1 MKLGIRAKLFAAAL
15 ALIVVSLAAGELYLR
30 PAIEGDLLARIRAD
44 LSARL
49 ALVTEQARV
58 LAATGDTSNA
68 AWDALADRLGPLAH
82 ARVTFIDGQGAVKG
96 DSELSGEAIERV
108 ENHRSRPE
116 IRAALQG
123 RSTDE
128 IRFSATLR
136 RRLLY
141 AATPIPG
148 TGNMVARLSVPLA
161 EVDHA
166 VARLRAILIAGGLVA
181 LLAAVLMASGA
192 VVLLSRALRHVT
204 AIARRMSAGELD
216 LRSRLD
222 THDEV
227 GDLGRTLDHLAENLS
242 RSLHELRDD
251 RDLLGRILEAMREG
265 VLVLDSERRILRF
278 NGSLREML
286 LLDAGAVGRP
296 AIEVVR
302 NAELQILV
310 DAAIAGQEPVTGE
323 IEVAGLRP
331 RRLLVHATRLSGE
344 PRAVL
349 VVLFDVTEVRR
360 LETVRKDFVAN
371 VSHEL
376 RTPIAA
382 VMSAAETLRIAA
394 RTDPA
399 SAGSF
404 VEIIERNARRL
415 GDLVQDLLDL
425 SRIESKEFRLASDT
439 FDLSGAVARTL
450 EFHEER
456 ATGKRMRISAALP
469 PALPA
474 VRGDTTALERVL
486 SNLIDNAIKYCP
498 EGATI
503 VVAAEDLGG
512 KLRVTVSD
520 DGPGIEARHLPRLF
534 ERFYRCDPGRSRAM
548 GGTGLGLSIVKHLVE
563 AMGGTVQV
571 ESTLGQG
578 ARFGFTVP
586 ASG

>member
-1 MKLGIRAKLFAAAL
+1 
-15 ALIVVSLAAGELYLR
+15 
-30 PAIEGDLLARIRAD
+30 
-44 LSARL
+44 
-49 ALVTEQARV
+49 
-58 LAATGDTSNA
+58 
-68 AWDALADRLGPLAH
+68 
-82 ARVTFIDGQGAVKG
+82 
-96 DSELSGEAIERV
+96 
-108 ENHRSRPE
+108 
-116 IRAALQG
+116 
-123 RSTDE
+123 
-128 IRFSATLR
+128 
-136 RRLLY
+136 
-141 AATPIPG
+141 
-148 TGNMVARLSVPLA
+148 MVARLSVPLA

-166 VARLRAILIAGGLVA
+166 VARLRATLIAGGLVA

-204 AIARRMSAGELD
+204 VTARRMSAGELD

-222 THDEV
+222 TRDEI
-227 GDLGRTLDHLAENLS
+227 GDLGRALDHLAENLS

-286 LLDAGAVGRP
+286 LLDTGAVGRP

-331 RRLLVHATRLSGE
+331 RHLLVHATRLSGE

-382 VMSAAETLRIAA
+382 VMSAAETLRTAA

-399 SAGSF
+399 AAGSF

-439 FDLSGAVARTL
+439 LDLAGVVARTL

-456 ATGKRMRISAALP
+456 ATGKRMRMSAALP

-474 VRGDTTALERVL
+474 VRGDATALERVL

-498 EGATI
+498 EGAAI

-512 KLRVTVSD
+512 KLRVAVSD

-571 ESTLGQG
+571 ESTPGQG
-578 ARFGFTVP
+578 ARFSFTVP
-586 ASG
+586 TAS